1 MNALRQA
8 GCGNI
13 FSEKMTG
20 SRMVRPA
27 SDELLDY
34 IRSGDTIVA
43 TELSRMTR
51 SLLHLLETVRVLERR
66 EVNLLALRENI
77 DATSATGG
85 CLLSMMRA
93 GRCSR
98 RRPRSRLS

>member
-1 MNALRQA
+1 MF
-8 GCGNI
+8 I
-13 FSEKMTG
+13 
-20 SRMVRPA
+20 
-27 SDELLDY
+27 
-34 IRSGDTIVA
+34 SGDTIGV